1 MKSQFTIP
9 DHVIERPLGG
19 KTILLN
25 LRSGDYFSL
34 NEVGSFF
41 WKGLSAGRTAP
52 ELVAEAARDYGQPV
66 EMVEA
71 DFAEFAGSLE
81 KLGLAE

>member
-1 MKSQFTIP
+1 MKIP
-9 DHVIERPLGG
+9 EHVIERPLGG

-34 NEVGSFF
+34 NALGSFF
-41 WKGLSAGRTAP
+41 WKGLAAGREAAD
-52 ELVAEAARDYGQPV
+52 LVSEAARTYGQPV
-66 EMVEA
+66 ETVEA
-71 DFAEFAGSLE
+71 DFAEFAGNLE